1 MANCDFKGLKNVRG
15 TLSKRTVRI
24 NGKLVT
30 QRVVAM
36 VTPSGK
42 QKIFIREETPRKKT
56 PTKNELLT
64 RQRFCEAQQKAA
76 VALHDTRLTAQ
87 WKKCW
92 LDSGKKLPN
101 GKKYNTLR
109 GFIMAALY
117 QGIKDSEQVKIPI

>member
-24 NGKLVT
+24 NGQLVT

-36 VTPSGK
+36 VTSSGK
-42 QKIFIREETPRKKT
+42 QKIYIREETPRKNP
-56 PTKNELLT
+56 PTSNELLT
-64 RQRFCEAQQKAA
+64 RQRFCQAQQKAA
-76 VALHDTRLTAQ
+76 VALNDPQLTAQ

-109 GFIMAALY
+109 GFIMAAVY
-117 QGIKDSEQVKIPI
+117 QHMEDINS